1 MMRSLLDLPARAD
14 CTLDLADWAEISA
27 FFHDDRS
34 ISEEDLVRA
43 LVRGGDAGKA
53 EHAAREMAT
62 EAFNELSTRETA
74 IGNSLNVHPHS
85 AYPYAIDGPLLK
97 LSVDPFSENNPGL
110 LYAFLLAI
118 TRASMDSGSRRM
130 KGIDPTLLF
139 EELCADVLCR
149 FWGGSSDLS
158 GVFVTGTSN
167 KDVPLNTRKR
177 FQKLIG
183 ALAGHIEEFGGWKD
197 GAKSP
202 GAGDGGLDMAV
213 WRKFRD
219 KRPGNLIGFAQCKT
233 GDHWKDHLG
242 RRNPESICHRFFRN
256 RVALSPLAI
265 YMVPCRVSEE
275 EWEEV
280 MLQHRGLL
288 FDRCRI
294 VNFGM
299 DLAPRTLKKCASWL
313 EAALTKERKA
323 LVSKLAIPATAG
335 VAS

>member
-1 MMRSLLDLPARAD
+1 MRSLLDLSARAD
-14 CTLDLADWAEISA
+14 STLELADWVEISA

-43 LVRGGDAGKA
+43 LVRAGDGGKA
-53 EHAAREMAT
+53 EDAAREKAT
-62 EAFNELSTRETA
+62 EAFNERSTREVA
-74 IGNSLNVHPHS
+74 IGNSLDVHPHS

-97 LSVDPFSENNPGL
+97 LSVDPFSDNNPGL
-110 LYAFLLAI
+110 LYTFLLAI
-118 TRASMDSGSRRM
+118 TRASMASGSRKT
-130 KGIDPTLLF
+130 KGIDPTSLF

-149 FWGGSSDLS
+149 FWGGPSDLS

-167 KDVPLNTRKR
+167 KDVPPKTKKR
-177 FQKLIG
+177 FQKLIDT
-183 ALAGHIEEFGGWKD
+183 LAGHIEEFGGWKV
-197 GAKSP
+197 GAQSP
-202 GAGDGGLDMAV
+202 GAGDGGLDLAV

-242 RRNPESICHRFFRN
+242 KHNPNSICQRFFRN
-256 RVALSPLAI
+256 RIALSPLAI

-275 EWEEV
+275 EWESV
-280 MLQHRGLL
+280 MLEHRGML

-299 DLAPRTLKKCASWL
+299 DLAPETMSKCATWL
-313 EAALTKERKA
+313 EAVLTNERKA
-323 LVSKLAIPATAG
+323 LVSRLAIPASAG
-335 VAS
+335 VAL